1 MYRNH
6 YWRIGLAAVGIIAL
20 AACSRTTSTP
30 STTAES
36 VMVTQSQPTISPAE
50 NTSPYPYPT
59 LAYTESP
66 GYSYPAP
73 VSTVTKTNPPSP
85 SPTLTTTPG
94 TSSTPESSVGPYPV
108 PDTPIPTLTATAKP
122 TRAPNQTL
130 LASDPNQVQLASGRI
145 QLVEFFAFWDGA
157 SKSMAPML
165 NNLAAEYQG
174 KMNFIFLDVDDPANK
189 KFEDALNYRIQPQF
203 FLLDKQGSII
213 KQWQGYVEKEE
224 LQAAI
229 DGALQ

>member
-1 MYRNH
+1 MSRNH
-6 YWRIGLAAVGIIAL
+6 YWRIGLAAVGLIVL
-20 AACSRTTSTP
+20 AACSRATSTP
-30 STTAES
+30 STTAEPA
-36 VMVTQSQPTISPAE
+36 MVTQSQPTISPAE
-50 NTSPYPYPT
+50 NASPYPYPS

-66 GYSYPAP
+66 GFAYPAP
-73 VSTVTKTNPPSP
+73 ASTATQTSPPSP
-85 SPTLTTTPG
+85 SPTTTSTPG
-94 TSSTPESSVGPYPV
+94 MTSTPESTVGPYPV
-108 PDTPIPTLTATAKP
+108 PATPNPTLTATAKP
-122 TRAPNQTL
+122 TRAANQTL
-130 LASDPNQVQLASGRI
+130 LATDPNQVQLASGRI

-165 NNLAAEYQG
+165 NDLAAEYQG

-213 KQWQGYVEKEE
+213 KQWQGYVDKVE